1 MRPPRPPRPPSPQRS
16 AELRRRFAQE
26 ARSERPDLATLC
38 LLVGAEADGTLDEA
52 GLDAAQVELDRLA
65 GELPFRPGT
74 PRAWAVALRDLLGE
88 RYGFH
93 GVAADY
99 QRLES
104 SLLHEVV
111 RRRRG
116 LPILLSVVW
125 LEVAR
130 RAGAPV
136 YGVALPGH
144 FVVGFGGE
152 SAAASG
158 PGSAPLGERVLVDPY
173 DGGRLLSG
181 TDAEALVAGATGAEL
196 RASMLEPAAPLDVV
210 ARVLNNIRAWA
221 AARPEQS
228 AVGLWAVELA
238 LLLPAHAARL
248 RYERAVLL
256 VQRGSSRR
264 GPGSW
269 RRTRRW
275 WRRWTRRSP
284 RRCGGGADGS
294 GDVELSVG
302 GCGAGVGSPARAAR
316 LRAAVEGGGAPAGTA
331 SATASP
337 CSWPPGPPPRG
348 FSRPVSGW
356 PWTGSCGPCPGR
368 GGGRWRVRRWWS
380 RRRRRGGSRVRG
392 R

>member
-1 MRPPRPPRPPSPQRS
+1 MRHPHPPQPPSSERS
-16 AELRRRFAQE
+16 AEVRRRFAEE

-65 GELPFRPGT
+65 GRLPFRPGT
-74 PRAWAVALRDLLGE
+74 PRACAEALRDLLGE

-104 SLLHEVV
+104 SLLHEVL

-125 LEVAR
+125 IEVAR

-144 FVVGFGGE
+144 FVVGLGAE
-152 SAAASG
+152 PG
-158 PGSAPLGERVLVDPY
+158 PEAGSLEERVLVDPF

-181 TDAEALVAGATGAEL
+181 KDAEVLVAGATGAEL
-196 RASMLEPAAPLDVV
+196 RPSMLEPAAPLDIVS
-210 ARVLNNIRAWA
+210 RVLNNIRAWA
-221 AARPEQS
+221 ARRPEQS

-248 RYERAVLL
+248 RYERARLL
-256 VQRGSSRR
+256 VQRGDFL
-264 GPGSW
+264 
-269 RRTRRW
+269 
-275 WRRWTRRSP
+275 
-284 RRCGGGADGS
+284 A
-294 GDVELSVG
+294 
-302 GCGAGVGSPARAAR
+302 GAGELEAYAEVVAAVDQAVAEEVRGEARVARAM
-316 LRAAVEGGGAPAGTA
+316 LN
-331 SATASP
+331 
-337 CSWPPGPPPRG
+337 
-348 FSRPVSGW
+348 
-356 PWTGSCGPCPGR
+356 
-368 GGGRWRVRRWWS
+368 
-380 RRRRRGGSRVRG
+380 
-392 R
+392 

>member
-1 MRPPRPPRPPSPQRS
+1 MRHPHPPQPPSPERS
-16 AELRRRFAQE
+16 AELRRRFAEE

-65 GELPFRPGT
+65 GQLPFRPGT

-104 SLLHEVV
+104 SLLHEVL

-144 FVVGFGGE
+144 FVVGLGTE
-152 SAAASG
+152 SG
-158 PGSAPLGERVLVDPY
+158 PESGSLEERVLVDPF
-173 DGGRLLSG
+173 DGGRVLSG
-181 TDAEALVAGATGAEL
+181 QDAEVLVAGATGAEL
-196 RASMLEPAAPLDVV
+196 RASMEPAAPLDVV
-210 ARVLNNIRAWA
+210 SRVLNNIRAWA
-221 AARPEQS
+221 ARRPEQS
-228 AVGLWAVELA
+228 AVGLWAIDLA

-248 RYERAVLL
+248 RYERARLL
-256 VQRGSSRR
+256 VQRGEF
-264 GPGSW
+264 
-269 RRTRRW
+269 
-275 WRRWTRRSP
+275 
-284 RRCGGGADGS
+284 AA
-294 GDVELSVG
+294 
-302 GCGAGVGSPARAAR
+302 GAGELEAYAEVVGAVDQAVAEEVRGEARAAR
-316 LRAAVEGGGAPAGTA
+316 AMLN
-331 SATASP
+331 
-337 CSWPPGPPPRG
+337 
-348 FSRPVSGW
+348 
-356 PWTGSCGPCPGR
+356 
-368 GGGRWRVRRWWS
+368 
-380 RRRRRGGSRVRG
+380 
-392 R
+392 